1 MCRFAFWQ
9 GRKFGLDFPAVN
21 AYNPLMDN
29 QIIKADFNALADS
42 MGGKLFGVC
51 RIDELRHGFHA
62 EIREISKELNT
73 AISIGI
79 PLSGS
84 VMATLID
91 HPNVLYKTHYRQ
103 VNHTLNDIAFQLSS
117 KINNLGFNAVPIPAS
132 QMITWKPMRAHLS
145 HREVAYRSGLGWRGR
160 NNLLVNKKYGS
171 RVRLVTV
178 LTDLQLPVDS
188 PTDEDCADCY
198 TCLDVCPAGAISD
211 DVEDFNL
218 DACFK
223 QVSKFA
229 RPERIGSY
237 ICGLCLQA
245 CYGER

>member
-1 MCRFAFWQ
+1 MRRFAFWQ
-9 GRKFGLDFPAVN
+9 GRKSGLDFAPN
-21 AYNPLMDN
+21 IAYNSLMDIQN
-29 QIIKADFNALADS
+29 IKADYKALADS

-51 RIDELRHGFHA
+51 HIDELRQDFHA
-62 EIREISKELNT
+62 EIRETSRELNT
-73 AISIGI
+73 AISIGV

-84 VMATLID
+84 IMETLID

-117 KINNLGFNAVPIPAS
+117 RINNLGFNAVPIPAS

-145 HREVAYRSGLGWRGR
+145 HREVAYGAGLGWRGR
-160 NNLLVNKKYGS
+160 DNLLVNKKYGS

-188 PTDEDCADCY
+188 PTDENCSDCY
-198 TCLDVCPAGAISD
+198 NCLDICPAGAISD

-229 RPERIGSY
+229 RPEHIGSY

-245 CYGER
+245 CRGA